1 MDKNTVTLEQILENK
16 EFRAFYQKKLIDE
29 YKCPLVSFTVVMPGP
44 VKQNEMS
51 EKIFSKGKSEIEKV
65 LLEYDV
71 VFRDERANITGYEAY
86 YSVNTSVS
94 VLKKLMTEIE
104 DDSEIGRLYDI
115 DVIGIDY
122 QPVSRSEFGMPE
134 RKCLI
139 CGGPAHA
146 CSRSRKHSVRE
157 LLEKI
162 ERVLSDE

>member
-1 MDKNTVTLEQILENK
+1 MDNKNVTLEQVLENK

-29 YKCPLVSFTVVMPGP
+29 YKCPLISFTVVMPGP

-51 EKIFSKGKSEIEKV
+51 EKIFTKGKAEIEKA
-65 LLEYDV
+65 LCEYNV
-71 VFRDERANITGYEAY
+71 VFKDERANVTGYEAY

-104 DDSEIGRLYDI
+104 DGSEIGRLYDI
-115 DVIGIDY
+115 DVIGENY
-122 QPVSRSEFGMPE
+122 QPVSRSEFGMRD

-146 CSRSRKHSVRE
+146 CSRSRKHSVKE